1 MTIADNIYIILAYDF
16 LRKGEDTLN
25 DFEKLKGIIV
35 EQLGIDEDTITE
47 DTTLED
53 IGTDSLALVELVMTV
68 EEEFDIEIKDEDMES
83 LKTVGD
89 VLDYI
94 ANNR

>member
-1 MTIADNIYIILAYDF
+1 M
-16 LRKGEDTLN
+16 N